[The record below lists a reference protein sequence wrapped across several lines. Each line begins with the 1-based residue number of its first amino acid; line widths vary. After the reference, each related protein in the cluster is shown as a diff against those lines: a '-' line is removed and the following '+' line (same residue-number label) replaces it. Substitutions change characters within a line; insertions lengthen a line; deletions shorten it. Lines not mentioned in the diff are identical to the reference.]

1 MTVQVKA
8 SDTIEAGI
16 EAIKKASIKDYNLW
30 TADNSNKKNLRDFQ
44 KQYAEGL
51 SHSVGPKYIKIIMGT
66 DSQPSVHSFV
76 VATDTDSKFRKG
88 DVLKPAGWK
97 TPARNKP
104 RGNVFDGGFAMQW
117 TGPLYLETPSKT
129 PRPRRRVRM

>member
-1 MTVQVKA
+1 MTVRVQA

-16 EAIKKASIKDYNLW
+16 EAIKEASIEDYNLW
-30 TADNSNKKNLRDFQ
+30 TEGNSNKYNIRDNLQ
-44 KQYAEGL
+44 KEFAEGL
-51 SHSVGPKYIKIIMGT
+51 SHTLGQKYIKIIT
-66 DSQPSVHSFV
+66 RTYSRPSVHSFI

-104 RGNVFDGGFAMQW
+104 RGNVFDGGFPMQW
-117 TGPLYLETPSKT
+117 TGPLYL
-129 PRPRRRVRM
+129 

>member
-1 MTVQVKA
+1 MTVQVQA

-16 EAIKKASIKDYNLW
+16 EAIKKASIEDYNLW
-30 TADNSNKKNLRDFQ
+30 TEGNSNEYNIRDNFQ
-44 KQYAEGL
+44 KEYAEGL
-51 SHSVGPKYIKIIMGT
+51 SHTVGQKYIKIITRT
-66 DSQPSVHSFV
+66 DTQPSVHSFI

-104 RGNVFDGGFAMQW
+104 RGNVFDGGFPMQW
-117 TGPLYLETPSKT
+117 TGPLYL
-129 PRPRRRVRM
+129 